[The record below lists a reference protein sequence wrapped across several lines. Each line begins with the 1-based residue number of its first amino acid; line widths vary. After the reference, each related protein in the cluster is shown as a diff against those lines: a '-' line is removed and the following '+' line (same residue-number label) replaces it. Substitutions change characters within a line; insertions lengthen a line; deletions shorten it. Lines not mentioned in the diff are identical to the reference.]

1 MGNRL
6 VLKAHQRF
14 SDYDKEHSW
23 QYEIRLQNKA
33 EDLQLANLS
42 EDYVNSLSIQD
53 FEFDYIPKHDKEGC
67 REVR

>member
-23 QYEIRLQNKA
+23 QYEIRIQNKA
-33 EDLQLANLS
+33 EALRLANLS
-42 EDYVNSLSIQD
+42 EEDVKALSIGRKI
-53 FEFDYIPKHDKEGC
+53 FNSSLVIPII
-67 REVR
+67 